1 MVSTV
6 SHRRLAWGLGLAGL
20 LPFLGGS
27 LVAWVAPTVWQVSA
41 IYGFTYYSA
50 VILSFL
56 GGIHWGSALQVPRDN
71 NARRLIL
78 AMVPSLIAW
87 PALLFS
93 PVTGLW
99 VLLAGFV
106 LMGGYDISREG
117 REGFA
122 TWYLKLRCVL
132 TAVVAVCHLGVLWRL
147 SA

>member
-1 MVSTV
+1 MISMVSD
-6 SHRRLAWGLGLAGL
+6 RRLAWGLGLAGL
-20 LPFLGGS
+20 LPFIGS
-27 LVAWVAPTVWQVSA
+27 SIAVWVAPTVWQVSS
-41 IYGFTYYSA
+41 IYAFTYYGA

-56 GGIHWGSALQVPRDN
+56 GGIHWGSALQVPRAN

-99 VLLAGFV
+99 MLLAGFV

-122 TWYLKLRCVL
+122 PWYLKLRCVL
-132 TAVVAVCHLGVLWRL
+132 TFVVAICHLCVLWRL
-147 SA
+147 AA